1 MHAITFSLG
10 SVSRRRQGL
19 MVDLGFL
26 FLFLLLLLLLYQLDH
41 FLVQME
47 HKLRSPGIP
56 ACLVSHYMAYGM
68 NNATFSDSRTNSK
81 SENRHLVFHENS
93 PN

>member
-1 MHAITFSLG
+1 
-10 SVSRRRQGL
+10 
-19 MVDLGFL
+19 MVALGFVFLL
-26 FLFLLLLLLLYQLDH
+26 FILLFLLFLQLDH

-81 SENRHLVFHENS
+81 SERSHLVFHKNS
-93 PN
+93 PNEA